1 MSVVMKFGGTSVKD
15 AGAIRNAGA
24 IVAREE
30 RRGQVVVVSACAG
43 VTNALVH
50 IAEQAA
56 GRNTAEALREFELLK
71 ERHFEIASALLPSG
85 LLLDVKQ
92 ALSSIFQEVEPMIPC
107 VATLQE
113 LTPRTL
119 DQFMAC
125 GERCSSLLVFH
136 HFLQRGLPATLL
148 DARKVVITDD
158 AFGCA
163 APHFKTIKRQARR
176 LIAPLMKSGS
186 VVVTQGFIGSTPSAV
201 TTTLGRGGSD
211 YSAAILGS
219 VLEADEIQIWT
230 DVEGILTADPSL
242 LPEAR
247 SIPEMTFEEAAELAY
262 FGARVLHP
270 STILPA
276 VRKNIPVRVLNS
288 REPQSH
294 GTRITQTAAPGA
306 SVVKSIAYKEDV
318 TVVRIQN
325 TEMLMGHQFLARLFA
340 VFARYKKCV
349 DLIATSMVGISL
361 TVRDESALDQILAE
375 FGEEADIFIER
386 DRAICSIVGERV
398 KFTKGIA
405 ARVFTALHRADI
417 NVEMVSH
424 GGSDINLSFVIQ
436 QSDVPRAIR
445 FLHDELFENR
455 QNANTPEL
463 LANWRA
469 GSQ

>member
-1 MSVVMKFGGTSVKD
+1 MSIVMKFGGTSVKD

-30 RRGQVVVVSACAG
+30 RHKPVVVVSACAG
-43 VTNALVH
+43 VTNTLVS
-50 IAEQAA
+50 IAERAA
-56 GRNTAEALREFELLK
+56 TRDTGEALREFELVRK
-71 ERHFEIASALLPSG
+71 RHFDIAAELLPA
-85 LLLDVKQ
+85 DVVPEAQQ
-92 ALSSIFQEVEPMIPC
+92 ALSAIFQEVEPMIPC

-125 GERCSSLLVFH
+125 GERCSSLLLFH
-136 HFLQRGLPATLL
+136 HLLNRGIPAAML
-148 DARKVVITDD
+148 DARKVLITDD

-176 LIAPLMKSGS
+176 LITPLLKNVG
-186 VVVTQGFIGSTPSAV
+186 VVVTQGFIGATASGV

-219 VLEADEIQIWT
+219 VLEVNEIQIWT

-276 VRKNIPVRVLNS
+276 VRKNIPVCVLNS

-294 GTRITQTAAPGA
+294 GTRITQTAAPSA

-386 DRAICSIVGERV
+386 NRAICSVVGERV

-436 QSDVPRAIR
+436 QSDVPKAIR
-445 FLHDELFENR
+445 FLHDELFENP
-455 QNANTPEL
+455 QNTKTPEY
-463 LANWRA
+463 LANWRV
-469 GSQ
+469 GG